1 MSTPALARPLV
12 RLALSA
18 VLLSVLLPGVAAGA
32 DWPQY
37 RGPARDGRS
46 AETGLL
52 AAWPMAGPQ
61 VLWRAPLGDGYS
73 GMAVAGGRVYTVF
86 GAGRD
91 EIVIAFDAATGKE
104 VWRQRLDGY
113 RSDDMGGGP
122 RSTPT
127 VAGGLLYAL
136 SSSGRLAALDAATGE
151 GKWEVDLVAAYGA
164 RIPQWGVSISP
175 LVEGDLL
182 LLDVG
187 GKPGHSLVALNKTTG
202 KLAWAAESG
211 SPGYSAPLAVT
222 AQGVRQVLF
231 FTGAGLVSVDP
242 AVGKPLW
249 RFPWKTDYDVNAA
262 MPVFLPPDRVFISSS
277 YGTGAALLRI
287 EKQGSGLAVQEVW
300 RSKVMK
306 NHFNSSVLVGDHLY
320 GFDDGTLKCIVA
332 ATGEEK
338 WRQRGFNKGSLL
350 YADGRLL
357 VLSEQ
362 GVLALVEASP
372 EAYRETGRMTVFTAR
387 TWTMPSLA
395 DGRLF
400 VRSGAEL
407 VALKVSR

>member
-1 MSTPALARPLV
+1 MRANDLVRPLV
-12 RLALSA
+12 RLALSIA
-18 VLLSVLLPGVAAGA
+18 LVPLAAGAA

-37 RGPARDGRS
+37 RGPERDGRS

-52 AAWPMAGPQ
+52 AVWPAAGPP

-73 GMAVAGGRVYTVF
+73 GITIAGGRVYTIF

-91 EIVIAFDAATGKE
+91 ETVIAFDAATGKQL
-104 VWRQRLDGY
+104 WRYRLDGY

-122 RSTPT
+122 RATPT
-127 VAGGLLYAL
+127 VSGGLLYAL
-136 SSSGRLAALDAATGE
+136 SSSGQLAALDAATGAS
-151 GKWEVDLVAAYGA
+151 KWEVDLAATYGA

-202 KLAWAAESG
+202 KLAWAAESDL
-211 SPGYSAPLAVT
+211 PGYSAPLALTVE
-222 AQGVRQVLF
+222 GVRQVLF
-231 FTGAGLVSVDP
+231 FTGSALVSVDP
-242 AVGKPLW
+242 ASGKLFW
-249 RFPWKTDYDVNAA
+249 RLPWKTDYEVNAA
-262 MPVFLPPDRVFISSS
+262 MPVFLPPDRVFISSG
-277 YGTGAALLRI
+277 YGTGAVVL
-287 EKQGSGLAVQEVW
+287 EMKKQGSGVAVEEVW

-306 NHFNSSVLVGDHLY
+306 NHFNSSVLVGEHLY
-320 GFDDGTLKCIVA
+320 GFDDGVLKCIAA

-362 GVLALVEASP
+362 GVLALVEATP
-372 EAYRETGRMTVFTAR
+372 EAYRETGRLTVFTAR